1 MRIGPGLIVI
11 VMLGLAGFL
20 LACNAVSP
28 LNSSIVPS
36 STEVQLPSGRPVVM
50 VKVSKGSFL
59 MGSHVDED
67 EDRPLH
73 RVSLDEFHID
83 QNEVTLDEY
92 RDCVEAG
99 ECDEP
104 AIGGTCNW
112 DSDKTGDY
120 PVNCVSW
127 YDATKFCEWAGKR
140 LPTEAEWEKTARGV
154 DGRRFPW
161 GNGQANCERAVIGFR
176 SLGCGRQET
185 WPVGSKPEGISP
197 YGANDMIGNVW
208 EWTMDGFR
216 IDEYQDHGRENPVQ
230 GALTKYKVLRGNSWY
245 YSEHQNDSR
254 ASNRFRFRPLR
265 WYPYIGF
272 RCVRSDLPA
281 PSLTPDPAASSIQE
295 AVKVV
300 SDWWERNLAARKAAG
315 EPAFSL
321 EVREPEMIRI
331 PDGPFQMGSDGVES
345 DEVPRREVFV
355 DAFSIDKYEVTVAQ
369 YLECVEAG
377 GCEPFVLGKG
387 AFIQPY
393 EWDYCNYGQP
403 GKENHP
409 MNCVNWF
416 EADRFCNWAG
426 KRLPTEAEWEKA
438 ARGTDGR
445 RFPWGDEQA
454 TCDHIVMDIGGD
466 GCGRESTWPVGSKPL
481 GASPYGVM
489 DMSGNVW
496 EWVAD
501 WYAYDFYRRG
511 QDVNPFN
518 GVQEPDPRLPDRTD
532 DKLKIQRGG
541 SWADQSTFIH
551 RSANRLAYLAD
562 THPDYTS
569 GFRCAKD

>member
-1 MRIGPGLIVI
+1 MMKV
-11 VMLGLAGFL
+11 LGGD
-20 LACNAVSP
+20 
-28 LNSSIVPS
+28 
-36 STEVQLPSGRPVVM
+36 
-50 VKVSKGSFL
+50 FL

-73 RVSLDEFHID
+73 RVRVDEFYID
-83 QNEVTLDEY
+83 QFEVTQGAY
-92 RDCVEAG
+92 KDCVDAGKCEA
-99 ECDEP
+99 P
-104 AIGGTCNW
+104 AEGGTCNW
-112 DSDKTGDY
+112 ESGKGGDY
-120 PVNCVSW
+120 PANCVSW
-127 YDATKFCEWAGKR
+127 YDAERFCDWAGKR
-140 LPTEAEWEKTARGV
+140 LPTEAEWEKAARGI

-161 GNGQANCERAVIGFR
+161 GNGAADCERAVIGFR

-185 WPVGSKPEGISP
+185 WPVGSRPAGISP
-197 YGANDMIGNVW
+197 YGVHDMIGNVW
-208 EWTMDGFR
+208 EWTVDGFVM
-216 IDEYQDHGRENPVQ
+216 DEYETHSRDNPVQ
-230 GALTKYKVLRGNSWY
+230 GNLTEYKVLRGNSWY

-272 RCVRSDLPA
+272 RCVRSDR
-281 PSLTPDPAASSIQE
+281 PSPELEVDPAVQSIKQASKGI
-295 AVKVV
+295 A
-300 SDWWERNLAARKAAG
+300 DWWERNLAARAAEGEQPFAG
-315 EPAFSL
+315 ELIEPVMIQIPAGSFK
-321 EVREPEMIRI
+321 
-331 PDGPFQMGSDGVES
+331 MGSNVES
-345 DEVPRREVFV
+345 DEIPTRDVFV
-355 DAFSIDKYEVTVAQ
+355 DEFSIDKYEVTVAQ

-416 EADRFCNWAG
+416 EADRFCRWAD

-466 GCGRESTWPVGSKPL
+466 GCGRESTWPVGSKPM

-518 GVQEPDPRLPDRTD
+518 AVQEPDPRLPDRTD